1 MSRSFKRK
9 INWLAFAVFAAAAA
23 YAFWKAITPG
33 DDTVG
38 LIPWDKAKHFIVF
51 YVLAVLG
58 CLALPKSRLWR
69 IGLVLVAFG
78 GLIEIVQ
85 HFTGR
90 DMSWGDLVA
99 DFCGVAAAYAYSLVG
114 AIRRKLPAG

>member
-33 DDTVG
+33 DDSVG

-99 DFCGVAAAYAYSLVG
+99 DFCGVTAAYAYSVVG
-114 AIRRKLPAG
+114 AIRRRLPAG

>member
-1 MSRSFKRK
+1 MSRSLKRK
-9 INWLAFAVFAAAAA
+9 INGLAFAVFAAAAA

-33 DDTVG
+33 DDTPG
-38 LIPWDKAKHFIVF
+38 LIPWDKATHFIVF
-51 YVLAVLG
+51 YVLAVLA

-69 IGLVLVAFG
+69 LGLALVAFG

-90 DMSWGDLVA
+90 DASWGDLLA
-99 DFCGVAAAYAYSLVG
+99 DFCGVAAAYGYTLVG
-114 AIRRKLPAG
+114 AVRRRLPAR